1 MDVHPGVTLLDD
13 DVRDAHEL
21 FRSLHAHPELSMQ
34 EHATAAAIEAYLEAI
49 GAETSRCGGTG
60 VVGILRNGDGPVV
73 AFRADTDGL
82 PILEETGLAWASRDT
97 GVQRDGTEV
106 PTMHG
111 CGHDFHVAAAL
122 TTAQAL
128 AANRDAW
135 AGTVVF
141 VFQPGEETGEGA
153 RAMLADG
160 LWDRA
165 PRPEV
170 ILGQHVFPL
179 PVGVVATREGAF
191 MSMSDSWRVTVK
203 GRGAHGSQPHNSI
216 DPIVAASAIVLR
228 LQTVVAREID
238 PQAAAV
244 VTVGTFQAGTK
255 ENIIPEHAVLGLSI
269 RTFDV
274 AVRERVLAAVRR
286 IILAEAAASGAPE
299 PEIEEIVS
307 FPLNRNDPEATR
319 GVVAALTAQLGAD
332 RVVESPP
339 IMGSEDFGILGEAI
353 GVPTVY
359 WAFGGVEPEALGGE
373 TPPPGNHTPQF
384 APTLEGTLETGVQAA
399 TAAILSRVGT
409 ARA

>member
-1 MDVHPGVTLLDD
+1 
-13 DVRDAHEL
+13 
-21 FRSLHAHPELSMQ
+21 
-34 EHATAAAIEAYLEAI
+34 
-49 GAETSRCGGTG
+49 
-60 VVGILRNGDGPVV
+60 
-73 AFRADTDGL
+73 
-82 PILEETGLAWASRDT
+82 
-97 GVQRDGTEV
+97 
-106 PTMHG
+106 
-111 CGHDFHVAAAL
+111 
-122 TTAQAL
+122 
-128 AANRDAW
+128 
-135 AGTVVF
+135 
-141 VFQPGEETGEGA
+141 
-153 RAMLADG
+153 
-160 LWDRA
+160 
-165 PRPEV
+165 
-170 ILGQHVFPL
+170 
-179 PVGVVATREGAF
+179 

-269 RTFDV
+269 RTFDP

-299 PEIEEIVS
+299 PVIEEIVS

-319 GVVAALTAQLGAD
+319 GVVAALTAQLGTD

-359 WAFGGVEPEALGGE
+359 WAFGGVEPEAFGGA

-384 APTLEGTLETGVQAA
+384 APTMEGTIETGVKAA
-399 TAAILSRVGT
+399 TAAILSRVGV

>member
-82 PILEETGLAWASRDT
+82 PILEETGLAHASRDT
-97 GVQRDGTEV
+97 GIDPSGKEV

-135 AGTVVF
+135 AGTIVF

-160 LWDRA
+160 LWERA

-179 PVGVVATREGAF
+179 PVGMVATREGAF

-203 GRGAHGSQPHNSI
+203 GRGAHGSQPQNSI

-269 RTFDV
+269 RTFDP
-274 AVRERVLAAVRR
+274 AVRERVLASVRR

-319 GVVAALTAQLGAD
+319 GVVAALTAQLGED
-332 RVVESPP
+332 MVRESPP

-359 WAFGGVEPEALGGE
+359 WAFGGVEPEAFGAA

-384 APTLEGTLETGVQAA
+384 APTMAGTIETGVKAA
-399 TAAILSRVGT
+399 AAALLSRVGT
-409 ARA
+409 SRA

>member
-1 MDVHPGVTLLDD
+1 M
-13 DVRDAHEL
+13 
-21 FRSLHAHPELSMQ
+21 
-34 EHATAAAIEAYLEAI
+34 
-49 GAETSRCGGTG
+49 
-60 VVGILRNGDGPVV
+60 V

-82 PILEETGLAWASRDT
+82 PILEETGLAHASRDT
-97 GVQRDGTEV
+97 GIDPSGTEV
-106 PTMHG
+106 PTTHG

-135 AGTVVF
+135 AGTIVF
-141 VFQPGEETGEGA
+141 VFQPGEETGEGS

-160 LWDRA
+160 LGDRA

-170 ILGQHVFPL
+170 ILGQHVVPL

-203 GRGAHGSQPHNSI
+203 GRGAHGSPPQNSI

-228 LQTVVAREID
+228 LQTVVAREIG
-238 PQAAAV
+238 PQAAV

-255 ENIIPEHAVLGLSI
+255 ESIIPEHATLGLSI
-269 RTFDV
+269 RTFDP
-274 AVRERVLAAVRR
+274 AVRERVLASVRR
-286 IILAEAAASGAPE
+286 IIRAEAAASGASE

-319 GVVAALTAQLGAD
+319 GVVAALTTQLGED
-332 RVVESPP
+332 MVKESPP

-353 GVPTVY
+353 GVPTVS
-359 WAFGGVEPEALGGE
+359 WAFGGVEASPFGGA

-384 APTLEGTLETGVQAA
+384 APTMGAR
-399 TAAILSRVGT
+399 SR
-409 ARA
+409 RA